1 MACSVRSFAVLAV
14 TGFMWLGLAGASAA
28 APANTPS
35 AATSPLPAAEH
46 AEAHHKPTTPPNP
59 LPPAV
64 VTQHTLTLPGRT
76 LHFSAKAGAIRLSN
90 ARDGAPLADV
100 GFVAFQLDGVDPAT
114 RPITFAINGG
124 PGAGSAWLDLG
135 AMGPWRLPMTST
147 RRTPSANPIP
157 IPNADTWL
165 DFTDLVFIDP
175 PGTGYSRIL
184 SKDGAVKKNFYS
196 VKGDIDALSV
206 VIRKWLTENHRLS
219 SPKFI
224 VGESYGGFRAPKIAY
239 HLEDQEGIG
248 ISGIVMISPVLDFA
262 WFQGTNNPLTYAT
275 RLPSL
280 TAAARDL
287 KGPDPRKDLADVEAY
302 AAGPYIVDLLRGER
316 DPQALARISEK
327 VAGFTGLDPALVR
340 KLGGRV
346 DAATF
351 VRERNRAKGRV
362 GSLYDALTT
371 GYDSDPYAAHSE
383 YADPILDVLKAPF
396 ASAMAYVTEKKL
408 HWFVD
413 ARYEILNE
421 EVNREWDW
429 GKRQPPEAIS
439 DLRHILA
446 MDPKLHVLVVHGAT
460 DEVTPYFASQL
471 LINQVPPMG
480 DANRLRLAVYG
491 GGHMVYALDSSREAL
506 RSDAEHLIEATA
518 AARQ

>member
-1 MACSVRSFAVLAV
+1 MACSVRSVAVLVV
-14 TGFMWLGLAGASAA
+14 TGFMWFGLAGPS
-28 APANTPS
+28 S
-35 AATSPLPAAEH
+35 AATASTPTATAPASSAEH
-46 AEAHHKPTTPPNP
+46 GQAPHKSTTPPNP

-64 VTQHTLTLPGRT
+64 VTQHTLDLPGRT

-100 GFVAFQLDGVDPAT
+100 SFVAFQLDGADPAT
-114 RPITFAINGG
+114 RPVTFAINGG

-135 AMGPWRLPMTST
+135 AMGPWRIPMTGT
-147 RRTPSANPIP
+147 GRVPSANPIP

-184 SKDGAVKKNFYS
+184 SKDGEVKKNFYS

-206 VIRKWLTENHRLS
+206 VIRKWLTENHRLG

-248 ISGIVMISPVLDFA
+248 ISGLVLISPVLDFA
-262 WFQGTNNPLTYAT
+262 WFQGANNPLVYAT
-275 RLPSL
+275 RLPSF

-287 KGPDPRKDLADVEAY
+287 KGPDPRKDLSDVEAY
-302 AAGPYIVDLLRGER
+302 AAGPYIEDLLRGER
-316 DPQALARISEK
+316 DPQALARISAK
-327 VAGFTGLDPALVR
+327 VASFTGLDPALVH
-340 KLGGRV
+340 KLGGRI
-346 DAATF
+346 DPETF

-371 GYDSDPYAAHSE
+371 GYDSNPYSARGDYS
-383 YADPILDVLKAPF
+383 DPILDVLKAPF

-421 EVNREWDW
+421 EVNREWNW
-429 GKRQPPEAIS
+429 GKRQPPEAMS
-439 DLRHILA
+439 DLRHVLA
-446 MDPKLHVLVVHGAT
+446 MDPKLHVLVAHGAT
-460 DEVTPYFASQL
+460 DVVTPYFASQL
-471 LINQVPPMG
+471 LIDQVPPMG
-480 DANRLRLAVYG
+480 DPNRLKLVVYG
-491 GGHMVYALDSSREAL
+491 GGHMVYALDPSRAAL
-506 RSDAEHLIEATA
+506 RGEAKKLIDAGV